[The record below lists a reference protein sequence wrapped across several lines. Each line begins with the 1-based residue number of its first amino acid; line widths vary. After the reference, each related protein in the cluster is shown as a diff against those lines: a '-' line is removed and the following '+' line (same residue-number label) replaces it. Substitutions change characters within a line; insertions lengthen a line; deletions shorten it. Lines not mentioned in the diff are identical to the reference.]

1 MKNDKIT
8 ISTDEHV
15 SLYTAIETSEYL
27 NKRMK
32 NKLIDLIFDTFQTE
46 DTF

>member
-15 SLYTAIETSEYL
+15 SLYTAIKNSEYL
-27 NKRMK
+27 NKCMK